1 MTSSNPLA
9 DLALTALKQAA
20 ESPRPLTP
28 AQEFDLAYL
37 RSLTPAQCI
46 ALLREILVRA
56 EAFGL
61 PEPNLEPIR
70 CHDMRL

>member
-9 DLALTALKQAA
+9 ELALTALKQAA
-20 ESPRPLTP
+20 QTPRALTA
-28 AQEFDLAYL
+28 AQEYDLAYL
-37 RSLTPAQCI
+37 RSLTPAQGV
-46 ALLREILVRA
+46 ALMLEILARA

-61 PEPNLEPIR
+61 PEPDLDPIR